1 MLIAVEQNAPL
12 KFYDTTKQLWQDCGQ
27 NIPVNEV
34 CRAVVCSGSYIFVG
48 GMKTVYQY
56 NIDSKTWHPLPSMGN
71 TKNGRYQLLV
81 LGDYLYAI
89 GPQPERYS
97 FREKSWQPIADIVP
111 NENAL
116 DNSCAAAVID
126 GNIFTV
132 GSRKPNENAL
142 VHCYDPS
149 RNQWEQKASSL
160 KNRINGCAFVC
171 NGKLRITGGKTKK
184 EEGWLY
190 WLPLET
196 TESYCKETDS
206 WSLTEPKC
214 TAPGDLSFAF
224 EVDDKIFFRLNNFVF
239 DSGIRV
245 SPDQAY
251 PVKFDKWSLNV
262 ADLDSDSLITCTHT
276 YP

>member
-1 MLIAVEQNAPL
+1 MLIAVKYEAPL
-12 KFYDTTKQLWQDCGQ
+12 KFYDTTKQQWKEFGE
-27 NIPVNEV
+27 NIPVNEA
-34 CRAVVCSGSYIFVG
+34 CRAVVCSCSYIYVG
-48 GMKTVYQY
+48 GMKTVYRY
-56 NIDSKTWHPLPSMGN
+56 NIDSNIWDQLPSMGN

-97 FREKSWQPIADIVP
+97 FREKSWQAIADIVP
-111 NENAL
+111 TENAL

-132 GSRKPNENAL
+132 GSRTPNENAL

-160 KNRINGCAFVC
+160 KNRINGCTFQC

-184 EEGWLY
+184 EEGWV
-190 WLPLET
+190 PLET

-214 TAPGDLSFAF
+214 TAPEDLSFAF
-224 EVDDKIFFRLNNFVF
+224 EVDDMIFFRLNNFVL

-245 SPDQAY
+245 SPDQALY
-251 PVKFDKWSLNV
+251 PVKFEEWSSNV
-262 ADLDSDSLITCTHT
+262 AALDSDSLITCTHT
-276 YP
+276 HP